1 MKIKAKQEIPLIDLL
16 LQEFSGSSRSSIK
29 KIIQHGNIAV
39 NGKEITNPVT
49 VVTPD
54 DTVEYKKFR
63 APENTENAPF
73 PVLFEDDSIMV
84 VEKRA
89 GLLTYGERGTS
100 GTSLYMMINDFLRER
115 SKGKEKIFVVH
126 RLDREVSGILVFAK
140 REEIQEMIKDRWKEA
155 EKRYYAFV
163 EGRPPAQEETIS
175 SWLKENKAQRVYTA
189 RESPDAKFAI
199 THYKVLKEYPEHTL
213 LEVIIETGRKHQ
225 IRVHLSDMGCPIVGD
240 RKYGAD
246 DRVKRRIRL
255 HAYFLSIPHPLTG
268 ERMEFQTRLTRGFQ
282 TLGEN
287 DEHYK

>member
-1 MKIKAKQEIPLIDLL
+1 MKITAKQELALIDLL
-16 LQEFSGSSRSSIK
+16 LKEFINSSRSSVK
-29 KIIQHGNIAV
+29 KIIQHGNITV
-39 NGKEITNPVT
+39 NGKEITNPVA
-49 VVTPD
+49 VIHPD
-54 DTVEYKKFR
+54 DQVEYTKFK
-63 APENTENAPF
+63 APENTQNAPF
-73 PVLFEDDSIMV
+73 PVLFEDDSIIV

-140 REEIQEMIKDRWKEA
+140 SEDIQEQIKDHWKET

-163 EGRPPAQEETIS
+163 EGKPPQQEGTIS

-189 RESPDAKFAI
+189 RESPDAKFAV
-199 THYKVLKEYPEHTL
+199 THYKVIKEHPEHTL
-213 LEVIIETGRKHQ
+213 LEINIETGRKHQ
-225 IRVHLSDMGCPIVGD
+225 IRVHLSDLGCPIVGD

-246 DRVKRRIRL
+246 DKVKRRIRL
-255 HAYFLSIPHPLTG
+255 HAFFLAIPHPVTG
-268 ERMEFQTRLTRGFQ
+268 ERMEFQTRMTRGFQ